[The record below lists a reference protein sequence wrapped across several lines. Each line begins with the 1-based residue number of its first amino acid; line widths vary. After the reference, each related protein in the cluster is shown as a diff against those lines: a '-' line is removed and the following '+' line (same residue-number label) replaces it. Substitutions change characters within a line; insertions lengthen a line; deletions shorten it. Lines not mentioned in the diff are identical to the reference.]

1 MRNILDSNKKGQLGG
16 LQGIILVIVVVGILL
31 GAGFFIMEE
40 FLDQAES
47 ISGSNNSTSYQAI
60 NDTIDAMT
68 TIPSL
73 LGLVIL
79 IAVIGIV
86 LAVVFNVIPGARVS
100 GA

>member
-40 FLDQAES
+40 FLHQAES
-47 ISGSNNSTSYQAI
+47 ISGSNTSTSYQAI
-60 NDTIDAMT
+60 NATIDAMT

>member
-47 ISGSNNSTSYQAI
+47 ISGSNTSTSYQE
-60 NDTIDAMT
+60 
-68 TIPSL
+68 L
-73 LGLVIL
+73 H
-79 IAVIGIV
+79 
-86 LAVVFNVIPGARVS
+86 
-100 GA
+100 